1 MCKFRFVLA
10 DTQDYIDEKESNVD
24 GFIKMLLYVKLQ
36 SPHVGFSVL
45 DEPERH
51 SLSWSESG
59 VASGGCPAWSVLLP
73 SSKADQCFL

>member
-36 SPHVGFSVL
+36 SPHVGSSVL
-45 DEPERH
+45 DEPGRR
-51 SLSWSESG
+51 SLSWSEK
-59 VASGGCPAWSVLLP
+59 WR
-73 SSKADQCFL
+73 CFWRVSCVVSLATLIEG